1 MEKIINKIF
10 SCTILLL
17 CCQTISM
24 GQNKDNI
31 LLKYFLAKEEFK
43 IDNDIMFPEESIQ
56 NINYRKIIHYDT
68 AFSKLDTL
76 FVVLPDNRK
85 YEKQRADVVHTVG
98 IPNLK
103 KIYLHS
109 NLLLRF
115 MQSHGKNISKQ
126 TFVQSIPIK
135 TDKKIVVLKCNWYT
149 LVFEKKKGNKYE
161 LKNVDQE
168 DFFDYVKKM
177 KVSQNMDNNCN
188 QLPLQNEK
196 DKQ

>member
-1 MEKIINKIF
+1 MKKIINKIF

>member
-1 MEKIINKIF
+1 MKGTLNKIIFCYIF
-10 SCTILLL
+10 LFCCHAL
-17 CCQTISM
+17 CM
-24 GQNKDNI
+24 GQNKDKI
-31 LLKYFLAKEEFK
+31 LLKYNLAKEEFK
-43 IDNDIMFPEESIQ
+43 IDNDIMFPGKSIQ
-56 NINYRKIIHYDT
+56 NNINYRKIIHYDT

-85 YEKQRADVVHTVG
+85 YEKQRADVVHTWG

-168 DFFDYVKKM
+168 DFFDYVNKFNGTQD
-177 KVSQNMDNNCN
+177 SDNN
-188 QLPLQNEK
+188 
-196 DKQ
+196 DK

>member
-1 MEKIINKIF
+1 
-10 SCTILLL
+10 
-17 CCQTISM
+17 M

>member
-43 IDNDIMFPEESIQ
+43 IDNDIMFPGKSIQ

-85 YEKQRADVVHTVG
+85 YEKQRADVVHTWG

-149 LVFEKKKGNKYE
+149 FIFEKKKGNKYE

-188 QLPLQNEK
+188 QLPLQNEN
-196 DKQ
+196 Q